1 MNDQLTQLL
10 GSLSGITPEVILA
23 LGLLV
28 TVALELVWSR
38 NGADAEPKLYPLM
51 LAVLAGCGYF
61 LWRQA
66 ELQPQGFLFNHLLYF
81 DGRAVFFK
89 IIVTVAA
96 AVAVLHR
103 WVVRREREG
112 GEWFSLVLGLLLG
125 TYLLTMAVNLLMIYL
140 GIELVSLSSYVL
152 TTFRKDRRG
161 AEGGLKYAL
170 FGATSAALMLYG
182 MSLLYGLTGSLDLTD
197 PVFSRQLTQADPL
210 VRTVILGLT
219 LSGLLFKIAAVPFH
233 FWNPDV
239 YQAAPTPTVSFFSV
253 APKAAAFLVL
263 LRVLLLLP
271 NDWSPVLVTLA
282 FAAIAVGNFAAL
294 AQRDAKRLL
303 AYSSIA
309 QTGFVLTALA
319 AGSELGIQSVGFYLA
334 TYLFASMG
342 AFLLI
347 DVLHPG
353 GASPGGT
360 DDYALSGYAG
370 QGKRH
375 PVPAVLLT
383 VVLISLV
390 GLPPTVGF
398 TAKLFVFSALWE
410 AYQAS
415 GDASLV
421 WLLGFGLLNT
431 VVSLFYYLKLPLLLF
446 FREPVETQ
454 LPPHRVTTAQ
464 LTLAGVLAGAV
475 VVLFL
480 KADALVDWMNGL

>member
-1 MNDQLTQLL
+1 MNDQLTHLL
-10 GSLSGITPEVILA
+10 GSLSGLTPEVFLA

-28 TVALELVWSR
+28 TLVAELIGSR
-38 NGADAEPKLYPLM
+38 RGADAESRLYPLM
-51 LAVLAGCGYF
+51 LMVLAGCGYF
-61 LWRQA
+61 LWQQA
-66 ELQPQGFLFNHLLYF
+66 RDQNEGFLFNHLLYF
-81 DGRAVFFK
+81 DGRAVLFK
-89 IIVTVAA
+89 SILTLAA
-96 AVAVLHR
+96 GVAVLHR
-103 WVVRREREG
+103 WAVRPEREG

-152 TTFRKDRRG
+152 TAFRRDRRG
-161 AEGGLKYAL
+161 AESGLKYSL

-210 VRTVILGLT
+210 VRTVVLGLT

-233 FWNPDV
+233 FWTPDV

-263 LRVLLLLP
+263 LRILLLLP
-271 NDWSPVLVTLA
+271 NAWSPVLVTLA
-282 FAAIAVGNFAAL
+282 LAALAVGNFAAL
-294 AQRDAKRLL
+294 GQRETRRLL
-303 AYSSIA
+303 AYSAIA
-309 QTGFVLTALA
+309 QSGFVLTGLA
-319 AGSELGIQSVGFYLA
+319 AGSELGVQSVGFYLA

-342 AFLLI
+342 AFLLL
-347 DVLHPG
+347 DVLHPTRRG
-353 GASPGGT
+353 
-360 DDYALSGYAG
+360 DYALSHYAG
-370 QGKRH
+370 QGRRH

-383 VVLISLV
+383 IVLLSLV

-398 TAKLFVFSALWE
+398 TAKLFVFSAIWE

-415 GDASLV
+415 SDSGLA

-446 FREPVETQ
+446 FREPAETQ
-454 LPPHRVTTAQ
+454 VPTVAVTPAQ
-464 LTLAGVLAGAV
+464 LTLAGVLAGSV

-480 KADALVDWMNGL
+480 KADVLVNWMNSL

>member
-1 MNDQLTQLL
+1 MNDQLTHLL
-10 GSLSGITPEVILA
+10 GSLSGITPEVFLA

-28 TVALELVWSR
+28 TVTLELVWSR
-38 NGADAEPKLYPLM
+38 NGANAEPKLYPLM
-51 LAVLAGCGYF
+51 LAVLAGCGYC
-61 LWRQA
+61 LGRQA
-66 ELQPQGFLFNHLLYF
+66 EVQNAGFLFNHLLYF

-125 TYLLTMAVNLLMIYL
+125 TYVLTMAVNLLAIYL

-219 LSGLLFKIAAVPFH
+219 LSGLLFKISAVPFH

-239 YQAAPTPTVSFFSV
+239 YQAAPTPTVSLFSV

-263 LRVLLLLP
+263 LRILLLLS
-271 NDWSPVLVTLA
+271 NNWSPVLVTLA
-282 FAAIAVGNFAAL
+282 FATIAVGNFAAL

-309 QTGFVLTALA
+309 QSGFVLTGLA
-319 AGSELGIQSVGFYLA
+319 AGSELGVQSVGFYLA

-347 DVLHPG
+347 DLLHPD
-353 GASPGGT
+353 AST
-360 DDYALSGYAG
+360 DDYALTNYVG
-370 QGKRH
+370 QGKRQ
-375 PVPAVLLT
+375 PVLAVLLT
-383 VVLISLV
+383 VVLVSLV

-415 GDASLV
+415 GDASLA

-446 FREPVETQ
+446 FREPAETQ
-454 LPPHRVTTAQ
+454 MLPRRVTAAQ
-464 LTLAGVLAGAV
+464 LALAGVLAGAV

-480 KADALVDWMNGL
+480 KADALVSWMNGL